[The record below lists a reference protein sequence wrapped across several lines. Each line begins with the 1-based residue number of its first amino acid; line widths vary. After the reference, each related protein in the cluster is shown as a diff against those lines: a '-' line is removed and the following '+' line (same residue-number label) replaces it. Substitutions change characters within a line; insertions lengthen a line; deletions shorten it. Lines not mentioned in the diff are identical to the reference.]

1 MMRQKNFHFVI
12 CVVLLGSCA
21 AFMQVAQSR
30 GSLKII
36 KGALPIRKPLKDF
49 DRTKLEPLELVNVI
63 KLPQETVEELGTKEY
78 LNWALGSS
86 GGGTPRSCS
95 LSVTYYTGV
104 VDQVPHVP
112 EECFFQGAFTQAGDD
127 ILDMKLPTVGET
139 IQVRRLSFYPPR
151 DFSTRTFV
159 YYTICVNG
167 GFYGKREVVRMQ
179 MSLPFDSHLYYS
191 KVEVAIKEPVDS
203 RVEDLDD
210 AARGV
215 LDQAI
220 AELKRSHWPVR
231 GSERGGPPAAE
242 AKSAG

>member
-1 MMRQKNFHFVI
+1 MMHRSNFHFVA
-12 CVVLLGSCA
+12 CVVLLGGCA

-30 GSLKII
+30 GSLKVI

-49 DRTKLEPLELVNVI
+49 DRTKLAPLELVNVI

-78 LNWALGSS
+78 LNWALGSPS
-86 GGGTPRSCS
+86 GNPRSCS

-112 EECFFQGAFTQAGDD
+112 EECFFQGAFTQAGDE
-127 ILDMKLPTVGET
+127 ILDMKLPTLGET

-151 DFSTRTFV
+151 DLSSRTFV

-167 GFYGKREVVRMQ
+167 GFYGKRDVVRMQ
-179 MSLPFDSHLYYS
+179 MSNPFDSHLYYS
-191 KVEVAIKEPVDS
+191 KVEVAIKEGVDS
-203 RVEDLDD
+203 RIEDLDES
-210 AARGV
+210 ARTV

-220 AELKRSHWPVR
+220 AELMQSHWPAR
-231 GSERGGPPAAE
+231 GWERGGPPAAAG